1 METIDKVEE
10 LAAMFLRDEVS
21 GTYFRG
27 LYNEKTEEDLEFE
40 DALTALLTK
49 EIGDTDLFSV
59 VDDSVFDCSGGEFGV
74 ISVAFFDKTT
84 GLLEHRIYE
93 WECI

>member
-21 GTYFRG
+21 GTYFRS

-49 EIGDTDLFSV
+49 EISDTDLFSV
-59 VDDSVFDCSGGEFGV
+59 VDNSIFDCSGGEFGV
-74 ISVAFFDKTT
+74 ISVAFFDKKT
-84 GLLEHRIYE
+84 GLLEHQIYKWERI
-93 WECI
+93 

>member
-21 GTYFRG
+21 GTYFRS

-59 VDDSVFDCSGGEFGV
+59 VDNSIFDCSGGEFGV
-74 ISVAFFDKTT
+74 ISVAFFDKKT
-84 GLLEHRIYE
+84 GLLEHQIYKWERI
-93 WECI
+93 

>member
-40 DALTALLTK
+40 DALTALLAK

-74 ISVAFFDKTT
+74 ISVAFFDKKT
-84 GLLEHRIYE
+84 GLLEHRVYK

>member
-21 GTYFRG
+21 GTYFRS

-40 DALTALLTK
+40 NALTALLAK

-74 ISVAFFDKTT
+74 ISVAFFDKKT
-84 GLLEHRIYE
+84 GLLEHRVYE
-93 WECI
+93 WEYI